1 MRRRTSFNARSRVEF
16 TRFIWVRPMTGVG
29 GCFLLV
35 FCFWRICISSC
46 TELEG
51 IFCDCALLLLLL
63 YFRLTCFHLESVSVA
78 LLFSQERSTPRLRLR
93 AQLRAVWGGGERGVI
108 VTEKQHFVDIKLVSV
123 SFASSQAA
131 ATAADIIY
139 RCFLLHISGLNHK
152 KMFLV
157 KPLASI

>member
-1 MRRRTSFNARSRVEF
+1 MRRRTSFNARSRDEF
-16 TRFIWVRPMTGVG
+16 TRFICVRLMTVVG

-35 FCFWRICISSC
+35 FCFWRICVSSC

-93 AQLRAVWGGGERGVI
+93 AQLRAVWGGGNAALLCPRNNTLLISSRSPSLLRPVRRQQLQLI
-108 VTEKQHFVDIKLVSV
+108 
-123 SFASSQAA
+123 SFIDVFCCIFQAWTTKKCSS
-131 ATAADIIY
+131 
-139 RCFLLHISGLNHK
+139 
-152 KMFLV
+152 
-157 KPLASI
+157 

>member
-1 MRRRTSFNARSRVEF
+1 MRRRTSFNARSRDEF
-16 TRFIWVRPMTGVG
+16 ARFIWVRLLTGVG

-35 FCFWRICISSC
+35 FCFRRICISSC

-51 IFCDCALLLLLL
+51 ISSDCALLLLLL

-93 AQLRAVWGGGERGVI
+93 AQLRAGRELR
-108 VTEKQHFVDIKLVSV
+108 KKHFVDIKLVSV

-157 KPLASI
+157 KPARCLASV